1 MAQVKVIKGCL
12 LLIRTLIDEFVAIT
26 HVAEQGFKWSI
37 DMARPMS
44 RQGYTISY
52 RDGQRNRCE
61 FCAYANDSFEARQV
75 AMETVKFIHEHPNA
89 IDHILRSS

>member
-1 MAQVKVIKGCL
+1 MAQVKLIKGCL

-26 HVAEQGFKWSI
+26 HVAEQGFKWTNEWLGQ
-37 DMARPMS
+37 MS
-44 RQGYTISY
+44 RHGYTISY

-75 AMETVKFIHEHPNA
+75 AMETIKFIHEHPNA

>member
-1 MAQVKVIKGCL
+1 MAGL
-12 LLIRTLIDEFVAIT
+12 
-26 HVAEQGFKWSI
+26 
-37 DMARPMS
+37 MS
-44 RQGYTISY
+44 RHGYTISY

-75 AMETVKFIHEHPNA
+75 AMETIKFVHEHPNS